1 VTDTPDHLVWTSLR
15 RFFGVILVV
24 AIVCFTLGV
33 STGYH
38 MVPVGARNIIKDL
51 TADKD
56 RLSAEKISL
65 EKQTLELRE
74 QLDKDNKKLEAIIPS
89 PNVYKIKPNESQIVP
104 IGHLTVGLVGT
115 PGNQSVE
122 LNINDKKY
130 RAHAGDINDIAVTC
144 RVEVVSFNVVDA
156 NVIVNASCTE
166 THGSE
171 LRLTA

>member
-1 VTDTPDHLVWTSLR
+1 VTDTPDRLVWTSLR
-15 RFFGVILVV
+15 RFGIILVV
-24 AIVCFTLGV
+24 AIVCFILGV
-33 STGYH
+33 NMGFRERA
-38 MVPVGARNIIKDL
+38 GAQNIIKDL

-56 RLSAEKISL
+56 RLSVEKISL
-65 EKQTLELRE
+65 EKQTFELRE
-74 QLDKDNKKLEAIIPS
+74 QLDKVNKKLEAIMPS

-130 RAHAGDINDIAVTC
+130 RTHAGDINDIAMTC
-144 RVEVVSFNVVDA
+144 RVEVVSFNVIDA

-166 THGSE
+166 TK
-171 LRLTA
+171 R